1 MNNFPLDRWKFIL
14 NQHLSSELSYTIN
27 IYRYQTKDY
36 IQFTATGLGT
46 NQAQNIG
53 ERTGAGAEIEVD
65 YQPLNNLWLL
75 VNYAYQKSEDDNTN
89 EDVGKAPNHQV
100 YARSEWQFI
109 ETWSLDTQVNWIG
122 KQKRF

>member
-65 YQPLNNLWLL
+65 YQPLNNL
-75 VNYAYQKSEDDNTN
+75 
-89 EDVGKAPNHQV
+89 
-100 YARSEWQFI
+100 
-109 ETWSLDTQVNWIG
+109 
-122 KQKRF
+122 

>member
-1 MNNFPLDRWKFIL
+1 
-14 NQHLSSELSYTIN
+14 
-27 IYRYQTKDY
+27 
-36 IQFTATGLGT
+36 
-46 NQAQNIG
+46 
-53 ERTGAGAEIEVD
+53 
-65 YQPLNNLWLL
+65 L